1 MDKTDTTA
9 SSSPADADENT
20 IFSAAQRLSTVSNSR
35 TDAGFP
41 TDETPPIS
49 RNTSLASMSPRLSR
63 QPSGS
68 QRGRSRAKSC
78 DISNIVSKLAVK
90 DTRYYHK
97 DCWTDD
103 EGNVFRGKNPNLKAD
118 EEAKLDEPA
127 GAEKKKKSRTKKI
140 LFLEI
145 KLKRISAIDTTKET
159 FRCRF
164 HYYLTWLAS
173 YEEYMSFQSDRD
185 QYVPEWIPKIEL
197 VNAAEV
203 HENFRGSNYT
213 IKSRK
218 SVGFNDEWR
227 IHEKYLGFDGRD
239 GKWNRVRFEADVTF
253 AEELELEAFPFDCQD
268 LSIYM
273 KVEKDCI
280 DSCDIVAF
288 PREGDF
294 CLLDPQFSVLS
305 EWYLENLV
313 TEFGFT
319 DPLKSKSLR
328 CYSIVSVHI
337 KASRRWETHVGM
349 IIVTFCMFSLGLGTF
364 SQGVGADQLGE
375 RLGFCVTFLL
385 ADVAT
390 MQFMF
395 GHLPLIPYWTILDF
409 YIYSSFIFLFLI
421 TIWSCLAGA
430 IDRFDEIDIDVDGQG
445 SDGRD
450 SIAFWVFTSIHIL
463 LHIGYVSFSIY
474 YRTRERSKLNMTS
487 AELEAY
493 FDGERSMADRRAI
506 SNTWDQQNL
515 IDQHENCDGDDLTT
529 FHFQGS
535 KLEPLRRSTKFSRK
549 KILRKPFIE

>member
-1 MDKTDTTA
+1 MDKTDTA
-9 SSSPADADENT
+9 SNSPNEST
-20 IFSAAQRLSTVSNSR
+20 VFTAAQRLSTVSNSQTER
-35 TDAGFP
+35 NAGFP
-41 TDETPPIS
+41 TDETPPMS
-49 RNTSLASMSPRLSR
+49 RKTSMASMSAHHKLTR
-63 QPSGS
+63 QASGS
-68 QRGRSRAKSC
+68 SNKGRSRAKSC

-97 DCWTDD
+97 DCWTDT
-103 EGNVFRGKNPNLKAD
+103 EGNVFRGHQK
-118 EEAKLDEPA
+118 EEIKLDEPPSESA
-127 GAEKKKKSRTKKI
+127 GKKKKERTKKI

-145 KLKRISAIDTTKET
+145 KIKRISAIDTTKET

-173 YEEYMSFQSDRD
+173 FEEYMSFKSDRD

-430 IDRFDEIDIDVDGQG
+430 IDRFEESDIDVDGHG

-450 SIAFWVFTSIHIL
+450 TVAFWVFTSIHITM
-463 LHIGYVSFSIY
+463 HIAYVSFSIY

-515 IDQHENCDGDDLTT
+515 IDQHECKNGSDDMTT

-535 KLEPLRRSTKFSRK
+535 KLEPLRRSTQFSRK
-549 KILRKPFIE
+549 KILRKPFVE

>member
-1 MDKTDTTA
+1 MSRKT
-9 SSSPADADENT
+9 
-20 IFSAAQRLSTVSNSR
+20 
-35 TDAGFP
+35 
-41 TDETPPIS
+41 
-49 RNTSLASMSPRLSR
+49 SMSTHHKLSR
-63 QPSGS
+63 QPSS
-68 QRGRSRAKSC
+68 SSHKSRARAKSC
-78 DISNIVSKLAVK
+78 DISDIVSKLAVK

-103 EGNVFRGKNPNLKAD
+103 EGNVFRGKNPNLKGA
-118 EEAKLDEPA
+118 EEAKRDEDGKRA
-127 GAEKKKKSRTKKI
+127 GAGKEKKARTKKI

-145 KLKRISAIDTTKET
+145 KIKRISAIDTTKET

-173 YEEYMSFQSDRD
+173 FEEYTSFQSDRD

-227 IHEKYLGFDGRD
+227 IHEKYLGFDGCD

-430 IDRFDEIDIDVDGQG
+430 IDRFEEID
-445 SDGRD
+445 SDGRNSDSRD
-450 SIAFWVFTSIHIL
+450 SIAFWVFTTIHIT
-463 LHIGYVSFSIY
+463 LHVAYVSFSIY
-474 YRTRERSKLNMTS
+474 YRARERSKLNMTS

-515 IDQHENCDGDDLTT
+515 IDQHESKNDSDDLTT
-529 FHFQGS
+529 FHFQGN
-535 KLEPLRRSTKFSRK
+535 KLEPLRRSTQVSRK
-549 KILRKPFIE
+549 KLLRKPFVE